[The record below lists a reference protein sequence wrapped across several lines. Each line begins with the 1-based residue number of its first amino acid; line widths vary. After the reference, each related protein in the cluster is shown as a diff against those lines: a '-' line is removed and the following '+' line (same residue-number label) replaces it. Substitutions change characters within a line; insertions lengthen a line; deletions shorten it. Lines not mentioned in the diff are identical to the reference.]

1 MSRTSEEKA
10 TNDAIEEA
18 IEAYRRAYKVAHPE
32 ATMGTLTDWIVVA
45 AEIIPGEDPDDD
57 ETGYSIIMP
66 GGGIPIY
73 RANGLLSM
81 GKRYVMYGADG
92 D

>member
-1 MSRTSEEKA
+1 MPRTPEEIA
-10 TNDAIEEA
+10 SNDAVEAA
-18 IEAYRRAYKVAHPE
+18 IEAYRQAYKAAHPE
-32 ATMGTLTDWIVVA
+32 AVMGTLVDWIVVA
-45 AEIIPGEDPDDD
+45 AEIVPGDNPDDD
-57 ETGYSIIMP
+57 ETAYSIIMP
-66 GGGIPIY
+66 QGGIPTY